1 MGLVEGKVIIVTG
14 ASSGIGEKTAEVLA
28 AEGAKVVL
36 AARRKEKLEDVAN
49 RIIAAGGEAY
59 TVSGDVSVREDCDRI
74 AEETVKK
81 YGRIDVLVNNAGI
94 AQQKLFTDITPDEWK
109 KMTGVNL
116 DGVFYCSQQ
125 ALKRYMIKNHS
136 GVILNISSMWGQVGA
151 SCEVH
156 YSASKAGV
164 IGLTKGL
171 AKEVGLSGVRV
182 NCICPGVI
190 MTDMM
195 KDFDEQTVQELKEE
209 TPLNML
215 GMPDDIAETA
225 VFLCSDRARFI
236 TGQIVGVNGGMII

>member
-1 MGLVEGKVIIVTG
+1 MKKILVTG
-14 ASSGIGEKTAEVLA
+14 ASGGIGSQTAVAFAKCGCDVALHYSKNSEKAESLA
-28 AEGAKVVL
+28 
-36 AARRKEKLEDVAN
+36 EKLTNEYGINAFAVQA
-49 RIIAAGGEAY
+49 
-59 TVSGDVSVREDCDRI
+59 DVSDYESVCKMFD
-74 AEETVKK
+74 
-81 YGRIDVLVNNAGI
+81 NNAGI

-195 KDFDEQTVQELKEE
+195 KGFDEQTVQELKEE

-215 GMPDDIAETA
+215 GMPEDIAETA

>member
-1 MGLVEGKVIIVTG
+1 MSKTALVTG
-14 ASSGIGEKTAEVLA
+14 SSRGIGKACALKLAELGYDIAVNCNSNLEMAQKAVDEITSLGRKAVAYKANTADIDEVKDMFRSILQ
-28 AEGAKVVL
+28 
-36 AARRKEKLEDVAN
+36 DF
-49 RIIAAGGEAY
+49 GG
-59 TVSGDVSVREDCDRI
+59 
-74 AEETVKK
+74 
-81 YGRIDVLVNNAGI
+81 IDVLVNNAGI

-195 KDFDEQTVQELKEE
+195 KGFDEQTVQELKEE